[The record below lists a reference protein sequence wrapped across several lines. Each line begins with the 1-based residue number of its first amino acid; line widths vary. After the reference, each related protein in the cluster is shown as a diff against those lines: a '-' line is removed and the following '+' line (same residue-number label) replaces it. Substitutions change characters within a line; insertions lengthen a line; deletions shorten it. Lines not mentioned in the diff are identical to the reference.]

1 MAGGE
6 EGEGEGKVTGNSGG
20 SGGRVDPKSFVP
32 KKQSYDICE
41 CSIHASFALLCFS
54 SHLLE
59 RRTTGAAAE
68 YDVSTALLWAAAS
81 SCAVLSSYV
90 YVKYGLAMLSS

>member
-6 EGEGEGKVTGNSGG
+6 EVEGEGKVTGSGG

-54 SHLLE
+54 SHLE
-59 RRTTGAAAE
+59 IRTTDAAAE

-81 SCAVLSSYV
+81 SCAVIFSYV

>member
-1 MAGGE
+1 MVAGE
-6 EGEGEGKVTGNSGG
+6 EGEGEGKATGNTEATRSGG

-54 SHLLE
+54 SRCWKEGQPVPPLNMMFLLLCYELQHLHELFSP
-59 RRTTGAAAE
+59 RGF
-68 YDVSTALLWAAAS
+68 V
-81 SCAVLSSYV
+81 
-90 YVKYGLAMLSS
+90 